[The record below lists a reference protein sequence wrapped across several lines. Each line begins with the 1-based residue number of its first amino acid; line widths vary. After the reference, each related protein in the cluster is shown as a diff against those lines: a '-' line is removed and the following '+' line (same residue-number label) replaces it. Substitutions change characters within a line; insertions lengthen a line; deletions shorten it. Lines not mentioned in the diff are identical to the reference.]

1 MRTGEDTDEN
11 TAWFLDTWVEGNFI
25 VETWSLLLPV
35 GGWKVW
41 EDWITEVTKRF
52 FASFR
57 VISRISRGLS
67 FIQFL
72 LLFSPEFVSIFIFLV
87 RSSIAV
93 QFYTVEIDP
102 QRLFIPHLL
111 QTLRETKRRAIVN
124 KFPTDNLEQM
134 TTAIRTFLPNYA
146 VTQLL
151 ENVHRYPRYTFIDA
165 SSIFRSSLPL
175 RPVFRSK
182 VKETI

>member
-93 QFYTVEIDP
+93 QFYTEIERVSDF
-102 QRLFIPHLL
+102 LFLICCK
-111 QTLRETKRRAIVN
+111 TLRETKRRAIVN

-134 TTAIRTFLPNYA
+134 TTAIPTFYQ
-146 VTQLL
+146 TT
-151 ENVHRYPRYTFIDA
+151 R
-165 SSIFRSSLPL
+165 
-175 RPVFRSK
+175 
-182 VKETI
+182 

>member
-93 QFYTVEIDP
+93 QFYTVEIE
-102 QRLFIPHLL
+102 RVSATTIYSLFV
-111 QTLRETKRRAIVN
+111 TNTSWKRRAIVN

-134 TTAIRTFLPNYA
+134 TTAIRTFYQTA

>member
-102 QRLFIPHLL
+102 QRLFIPRLL

-134 TTAIRTFLPNYA
+134 TTAIRTFYQ
-146 VTQLL
+146 TT
-151 ENVHRYPRYTFIDA
+151 R
-165 SSIFRSSLPL
+165 
-175 RPVFRSK
+175 
-182 VKETI
+182 